1 MSKVRTIEEIEMMAA
16 SEPFFGKGIT
26 VASGFDLG
34 AKAPLDSRS
43 IVHTI
48 EERDAHVTGNR
59 AYEGMLVYVVADKK
73 TYQYTGTEWKEFG
86 FNAQDF
92 QLNVIDNLESDDAT
106 KALSARQGK
115 ILKGLIDVI
124 EGRVDGVESDLEN
137 VYTKEEVDAIKGALD
152 VVIAELENRVDA
164 AEGQLADVEGLIST
178 AIADA
183 LVQAQTKAEELVQA
197 AKQELVAEIGSVKS
211 ELETGIDTAKQELQG
226 AIDSAKAELVS
237 KDSELSAA
245 IENVRTSL
253 EAKDVELTGK
263 IEANAQ
269 GIAQI
274 NIDLATKADQSAL
287 DAEIARATGAEVALG
302 ERIDDLEA
310 SVQVS
315 ITEGVAEAKAH
326 AETKATEALNSAKA
340 YTDEKVADI
349 NTSIEG
355 IESSIEAIEGDIT
368 DLQGA
373 DVALGQRIDTMDAAY
388 KAADVQVLADAKAY
402 TDAEVVKVNGTISA
416 LDAAYKAADKVLE
429 GKIDTAKAEAIADA
443 EGKIDAA
450 KVEVKAYADQ
460 KVADLVDG
468 APEALDTLKE
478 LADALNQNEGVI
490 EGLLEQIG
498 TKADKATVEAE
509 LAKKA
514 DKATVEAELAKKA
527 TVEALEAEVSR
538 AQGAE
543 QALGGRI
550 DGVSNS
556 VELVEGRVDKLC
568 EKLDLQGE
576 QLVRI
581 DNIESDIADLQGDVT
596 AAKGDI
602 TNLQSEVNKLK
613 VAVDTVKEFVT
624 TDGQTEFELGA
635 TPVAGSVKFFVNG
648 IKYQAKFFSVEGTK
662 VVWSGSLFE
671 MPADCDVEVSFIAQ
685 A

>member
-34 AKAPLDSRS
+34 AKSPLDSRS

-48 EERDAHVTGNR
+48 QERDAHVTGNR

-73 TYQYTGTEWKEFG
+73 TYQYTGTEWREFG

-92 QLNVIDNLESDDAT
+92 QVNVIDSLESDDAT

-124 EGRVDGVESDLEN
+124 EGRVDGIDTALEGI
-137 VYTKEEVDAIKGALD
+137 YTKEQVDAIKQALEAS
-152 VVIAELENRVDA
+152 VAEVSGRVDTVEEA
-164 AEGQLADVEGLIST
+164 VELLNGGAEEVGSVAHSVAQ
-178 AIADA
+178 A
-183 LVQAQTKAEELVQA
+183 LV
-197 AKQELVAEIGSVKS
+197 
-211 ELETGIDTAKQELQG
+211 
-226 AIDSAKAELVS
+226 SAKAEANKLVEAA
-237 KDSELSAA
+237 KTELSAKDA
-245 IENVRTSL
+245 ELSASIENVRTTL
-253 EAKDVELTGK
+253 EAKDVELSGK
-263 IEANAQ
+263 ITANTEA
-269 GIAQI
+269 I
-274 NIDLATKADQSAL
+274 
-287 DAEIARATGAEVALG
+287 AEVNVEL
-302 ERIDDLEA
+302 
-310 SVQVS
+310 
-315 ITEGVAEAKAH
+315 AK
-326 AETKATEALNSAKA
+326 KATVEALNAEISRAKAAEGVLEGRLDVLEGDEETEGSVAHSVAGGVATAAADATAKSAQALKDAKA
-340 YTDEKVADI
+340 YADQKVAEI
-349 NTSIEG
+349 NGNISG
-355 IESSIEAIEGDIT
+355 LQSSIEAIEGDIT

-373 DVALGQRIDTMDAAY
+373 DVALGERIDTMDAAY
-388 KAADVQVLADAKAY
+388 KAADVKVLGDAKAY

-478 LADALNQNEGVI
+478 LADALNQNEGAI

-498 TKADKATVEAE
+498 TKADKATVEGE

-514 DKATVEAELAKKA
+514 DAATVNTELAKKA

-538 AQGAE
+538 AQGVEAT
-543 QALGGRI
+543 LGGRI
-550 DGVSNS
+550 DGVIES
-556 VELVEGRVDKLC
+556 VELVDGRVDKLC
-568 EKLDLQGE
+568 EKLDLQDE

-581 DNIESDIADLQGDVT
+581 DNIESDITELQGRADGFDSSIQELERDL
-596 AAKGDI
+596 AALGAKV
-602 TNLQSEVNKLK
+602 EV
-613 VAVDTVKEFVT
+613 VKEFVSVE
-624 TDGQTEFELGA
+624 GQTEFDL
-635 TPVAGSVKFFVNG
+635 TVAPMEGSVKFFVNG
-648 IKYQAKFFSVEGTK
+648 IKYQAKFFSIEETK

-671 MPADCDVEVSFIAQ
+671 MPADCDVEISFIEA
-685 A
+685 